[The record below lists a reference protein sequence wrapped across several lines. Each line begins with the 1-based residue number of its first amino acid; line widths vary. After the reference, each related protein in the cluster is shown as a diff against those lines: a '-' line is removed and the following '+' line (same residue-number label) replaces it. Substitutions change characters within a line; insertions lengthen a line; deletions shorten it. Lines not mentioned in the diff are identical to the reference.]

1 MGSDW
6 FGRFLVI
13 EENFRFRHKEE
24 EIPVRVRSGSPGDVS
39 VSITLGGIVH
49 DFRISRNF
57 QSEGNGLF
65 SGPGNHWRILRKGNQ
80 IFIHHKGWNTKVL
93 LSNREIHL
101 EEGSGG
107 LIKSPMPG
115 KVIRIGVSVG
125 TTVKKGS
132 VLAIVEAMKMENNL
146 LSPGDG
152 IVEEVLV
159 KEGNMVSQDDVILKL
174 NLT

>member
-1 MGSDW
+1 M
-6 FGRFLVI
+6 I
-13 EENFRFRHKEE
+13 EENFRFRHREE

-80 IFIHHKGWNTKVL
+80 IFIHHKGWNTKIL

-101 EEGSGG
+101 E
-107 LIKSPMPG
+107 K
-115 KVIRIGVSVG
+115 
-125 TTVKKGS
+125 
-132 VLAIVEAMKMENNL
+132 
-146 LSPGDG
+146 
-152 IVEEVLV
+152 EVAA
-159 KEGNMVSQDDVILKL
+159 
-174 NLT
+174 

>member
-1 MGSDW
+1 M
-6 FGRFLVI
+6 I
-13 EENFRFRHKEE
+13 EENFRFRHREE
-24 EIPVRVRSGSPGDVS
+24 EIPVRVRSNSPGDTS
-39 VSITLGGIVH
+39 VSIVLDGVVH

-80 IFIHHKGWNTKVL
+80 IFIHYKGWNTKVV

-115 KVIRIGVSVG
+115 KVIRVLVSPG
-125 TTVKKGS
+125 SSVKKGT
-132 VLAIVEAMKMENNL
+132 VLAIVEAMKMENNI
-146 LSPGDG
+146 LSPGEG
-152 IVEEVLV
+152 TVEEVLAG
-159 KEGNMVSQDDVILKL
+159 EGSMVSQDDVILKL
-174 NLT
+174 NLG

>member
-1 MGSDW
+1 M
-6 FGRFLVI
+6 I
-13 EENFRFRHKEE
+13 EENFRFKHREE
-24 EIPVRVRSGSPGDVS
+24 EIPVRVRTSSPGDMS
-39 VSITLGGIVH
+39 VSITLGGTVH

-80 IFIHHKGWNTKVL
+80 IFIHYKGWNTKIV

-115 KVIRIGVSVG
+115 KVIRVLVAPG
-125 TTVKKGS
+125 TVVKKGT
-132 VLAIVEAMKMENNL
+132 VLAIVEAMKMENNI
-146 LSPGDG
+146 LSPGEG
-152 IVEEVLV
+152 TVEEVLT
-159 KEGNMVSQDDVILKL
+159 KEGSMVSQDDVILKL
-174 NLT
+174 NLGQ

>member
-1 MGSDW
+1 M
-6 FGRFLVI
+6 I
-13 EENFRFRHKEE
+13 EENFRFRHREE
-24 EIPVRVRSGSPGDVS
+24 EIPVRVRTSSPGDMS
-39 VSITLGGIVH
+39 VSITLGETVY

-80 IFIHHKGWNTKVL
+80 IFIHYKGWNTKIL

-115 KVIRIGVSVG
+115 KVIRVLVAPGAS
-125 TTVKKGS
+125 VKKGT
-132 VLAIVEAMKMENNL
+132 VLAIVEAMKMENNI
-146 LSPGDG
+146 LSPGEGTVD
-152 IVEEVLV
+152 EVLT

-174 NLT
+174 NLGK